1 MFHGEENFDYVF
13 MESDTMSVK
22 AAGSSETVICI

>member
-13 MESDTMSVK
+13 LESDTISKK
-22 AAGSSETVICI
+22 AADSSETQICI